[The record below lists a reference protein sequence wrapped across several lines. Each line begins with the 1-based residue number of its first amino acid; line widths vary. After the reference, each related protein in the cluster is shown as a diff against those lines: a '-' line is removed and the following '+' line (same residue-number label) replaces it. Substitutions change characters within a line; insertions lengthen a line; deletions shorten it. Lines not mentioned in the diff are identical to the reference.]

1 LLALSAVQT
10 QALPRPS
17 GGITLGV
24 AIAYFVVCAGIAT
37 WAARRTRTR
46 DDFFVAGGGIG
57 LWTMTLAAMAATLSG
72 FIFIGG
78 PGLLYGAGIGAL
90 FISLSAS
97 ITTPM
102 SAWLLGKQLRELR
115 ETRGAMTVPDAVGIR
130 YDSPAAQGVCAVA
143 IVIATIGYVATNLLA
158 LGLVLQA
165 IFGMPLAAGVWIGT
179 AIVVG
184 YSATGGILAGVYT
197 DVFQGTIKAMASV
210 LVFAAVLRS
219 GHGLAGI
226 SRTILAHDATFV
238 GPWGHLTPLAALS
251 LFFLFGIGTL
261 GQPHVISKYY
271 MLKDPDQLRWYPL
284 LMTIVLLVTL
294 LLFFGIGLGVK
305 AAVLAGDM
313 PALANRDDAT
323 PTFLLQRT
331 APWLAAI
338 VFSGIAAAI
347 MGTVNAFLNV
357 GAAAITHDIPRA
369 LGRMMPDELRTG
381 RIATVMIAVVAA
393 LLAAYSGAAV
403 AFLGIFG
410 WGLFAS
416 TLVPSLAIG
425 LNWAGATRAGAIASM
440 LAGLVVT
447 LTFESLN
454 RVAVYTLPAGV
465 SASGMALVLSLLTFF
480 AVSWLDPSSRPP
492 HPESPFRATVGP
504 SPRGRATAS

>member
-1 LLALSAVQT
+1 MLALLAVQT
-10 QALPRPS
+10 RSLPHPD

-24 AIAYFVVCAGIAT
+24 AIAYFAVCGAIAT

-78 PGLLYGAGIGAL
+78 PGLLYGAGVGAL

-102 SAWLLGKQLRELR
+102 SAWLLGARMRALR
-115 ETRGAMTVPDAVGIR
+115 ETRGAITVPDALRLR
-130 YDSPAAQGVCAVA
+130 YDSPAAQGVGAVA
-143 IVIATIGYVATNLLA
+143 ILIATVGYVATNLLA

-165 IFGMPLAAGVWIGT
+165 IFAIPLTTGVWIGT
-179 AIVVG
+179 LIVVG

-197 DVFQGTIKAMASV
+197 DVFQGTIKAGASV

-226 SRTILAHDATFV
+226 SHTILAHDAGFI
-238 GPWGHLTPLAALS
+238 GPWGHMTPLAALS
-251 LFFLFGIGTL
+251 LFFLFGVGTL
-261 GQPHVISKYY
+261 GQPHVVSKYY

-284 LMTIVLLVTL
+284 LMTVVLLVTL

-305 AAVLAGDM
+305 AAVLAGEM

-323 PTFLLQRT
+323 PAFLLQRT

-369 LGRMMPDELRTG
+369 LGRTVSDELRTG
-381 RIATVMIAVVAA
+381 RIATVGIALVAA
-393 LLAAYSGAAV
+393 LLAGYSGAAV

-425 LNWAGATRAGAIASM
+425 LNWPGATRAGAIASM
-440 LAGLVVT
+440 LAGLAVT
-447 LTFESLN
+447 LTLESLN
-454 RVAVYTLPAGV
+454 RVAVFTLPAGV
-465 SASGMALVLSLLTFF
+465 SASGLALVTSLLTFF
-480 AVSWLDPSSRPP
+480 AVSWLDRSPP
-492 HPESPFRATVGP
+492 GAPGEGAVPG
-504 SPRGRATAS
+504 G